1 MRLSKLNHKV
11 AISIPLCYVTFNV
24 KLRIKQK
31 VIMMNVW
38 RIEQEGYEASEAAD
52 SGNRFLIGNGF
63 VGVRGTLEEYGAD
76 KQVALN
82 LAGIY
87 DRAEGHTWREPVN
100 APNGLFAKLEHMG
113 NIIKHKQILDI
124 RHGIH
129 SRETMYEHAFLKIER
144 FASMATP
151 HIIHQRIIVEP
162 KNPVTLICGIDADVW
177 DINGPHLIDIHS
189 QGGDVLNVSA
199 KTHEKNQPISVCET
213 CDKAHDEIRN
223 MGHSVFRVFY
233 ITGRFVLDRTITINA
248 EAVSTTYD
256 VALEAHKSIWE
267 KLWRGSAVKIMGDEN
282 AQLSLNYSMYH
293 LHSIAPRHADSLS
306 IAARGLSGQVY
317 KGAVFWDT
325 EIFLMPFFTRTEPHL
340 AKKLMRYRIN
350 GLDGALAKAKAYG
363 YNGAFFP
370 WESQDGGVE
379 GCTDFNVID
388 VFTNRPVRT
397 NFRDKQIH
405 ISGDIVYALC
415 QYMDWTGDETLWKTG
430 GMTLA
435 KACAEFYLSHAYCR
449 VGSNVLEFTDVV
461 GPDEYHERV
470 DNNAFTNR
478 IAAYTLERAGMT
490 YPVRKPRVKNG
501 VIEQFDGY
509 FRLED
514 CSLDVVKSRLKDERE
529 YWGTVN
535 GVAFTTGII
544 KQADVVTLL
553 SLFGEDYPMEI
564 KKANLAYYEPR
575 TEHGSSLSA
584 CMHALLFCETG
595 ESELAYPF
603 FVETAEIDIT
613 GKSKQFAGLVYIGGT
628 HPAANGGAWLTA
640 IHGFCG
646 LKVKNGE
653 LQIAPRLPG
662 AWEKVTF
669 TVILRGVE
677 HRVTVTKDGWDASAY
692 PKD

>member
-509 FRLED
+509 FSLED
-514 CSLDVVKSRLKDERE
+514 ASLETVRARLKHPKE
-529 YWGTVN
+529 YWGTQS
-535 GVAFTTGII
+535 GVAFATQII
-544 KQADVVTLL
+544 KQADVLAL
-553 SLFGEDYPMEI
+553 MMLFPDEFSDAEI
-564 KKANLAYYEPR
+564 EKNWAFYEPR

-584 CMHALLFCETG
+584 CMYALGACRFG
-595 ESELAYPF
+595 RADLAFPF
-603 FVETAEIDIT
+603 FMKSARADLDGG
-613 GKSKQFAGLVYIGGT
+613 GKSWAGNVYIGGT
-628 HPAANGGAWLTA
+628 HPAAAGGAYMIATSGFAGLRLNNHVPTLNPCLPESFDA
-640 IHGFCG
+640 IEFPFMFQGKPMHARIS
-646 LKVKNGE
+646 K
-653 LQIAPRLPG
+653 
-662 AWEKVTF
+662 EKHS
-669 TVILRGVE
+669 IE
-677 HRVTVTKDGWDASAY
+677 
-692 PKD
+692 